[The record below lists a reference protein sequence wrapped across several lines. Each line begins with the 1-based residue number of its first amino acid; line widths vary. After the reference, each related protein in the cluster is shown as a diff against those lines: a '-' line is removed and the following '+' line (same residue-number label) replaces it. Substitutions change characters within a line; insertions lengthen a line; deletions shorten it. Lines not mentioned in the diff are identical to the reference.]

1 MEDTEETKVP
11 TNTNMEI
18 KPPEPKEPTRFN
30 LFMRKMLRWSTGVLS
45 IFVLGIILT
54 WVVQVSPRVKELRE
68 VETQLESA
76 NQEIEQLQTN
86 LDALQQVES
95 ENIALQD
102 NFEAHQNHLTLLS
115 ILVDV
120 NNAQLALV
128 AGNLDTAQAALA
140 ETDSKISA
148 LIESLGASE
157 LESLQAMQERLA
169 LAIAEMSGDSFVAQ
183 SDLDVLGNSILAL
196 ERSLFGD

>member
-1 MEDTEETKVP
+1 MEETEQ
-11 TNTNMEI
+11 TSIT
-18 KPPEPKEPTRFN
+18 PEPQEPTRFN

-68 VETQLESA
+68 VEAQLQSA
-76 NQEIEQLQTN
+76 NQEIEQLQAN

-102 NFEAHQNHLTLLS
+102 NLQARQNHLTLLS

-120 NNAQLALV
+120 NNAQLALI
-128 AGNLDTAQAALA
+128 AGNKDTAQAALA

-157 LESLQAMQERLA
+157 LESLEAMQERLA
-169 LAIAEMSGDSFVAQ
+169 LAITEMNGDSFAAQ